1 MAFGYLLLQTKGKE
15 AKLTWYSQL
24 IGWIVAFGILT
35 GVVFAPYSTITSETY
50 KPTSLDGAS
59 YEAFSKIGWGFM
71 LSWIVFCCY
80 HGYGG
85 VINSFLSNPLW
96 QPIARLSFAM
106 YLSHLAVICII
117 QGNMQTS
124 GHFSNFDI
132 VNIFFNEKLG
142 FG

>member
-1 MAFGYLLLQTKGKE
+1 MIGMAFGYLMLQTKGKQV
-15 AKLTWYSQL
+15 KIPWYSQL
-24 IGWIVAFGILT
+24 IGWTFAFGVLL
-35 GVVFAPYSTITSETY
+35 GVVIAPYSTMTSETY

-96 QPIARLSFAM
+96 QPIARLSYAM
-106 YLSHLAVICII
+106 YLCHGTVVTVIT
-117 QGNMQTS
+117 GNMRTA
-124 GHFSNFDI
+124 GHFSSFDI
-132 VNIFFNEKLG
+132 VSLFF
-142 FG
+142 FY